1 MKKLSTLL
9 CALLIVMQVTAQ
21 TPARKKQMFSLAN
34 KTLDF
39 AAGQYQLMMQHL
51 PDSVLPRSTSKT
63 GSLVTAKSDWWTA
76 GFYPGTLWYLYEYT
90 KDESLKKEAVKR
102 DKLVEKEKNNKGT
115 HDLGFMMYCS
125 FGNGYRL
132 TADPAYK
139 EVLLTSARSLSTRFN
154 PKVGCIKS
162 WDHGAWQYP
171 VIIDNMM
178 NLELLTWASRVTGD
192 TSFAHIARVHAN
204 TTMLHHFRK
213 DYSSYHVVAYD
224 STTGAV
230 IKRQTHQGFADSSAW
245 SRGQAW
251 GLYGYTMMYRET
263 KDKRYLDQAQH
274 IADFILNNPRLPKD
288 LIPYWDYDATGDTT
302 VLRDASAGSVAA
314 SALLELSRY
323 TKGAVS
329 TRYWNAGEKM
339 LESLCSP
346 AYLAKPGEN
355 NDFILM
361 HSVGSL
367 PHNSEVDV
375 PLTYA
380 DYYLVEGLLRYKQW
394 AK

>member
-1 MKKLSTLL
+1 MKKLSTIL

-21 TPARKKQMFSLAN
+21 TPARKKQMIALAD

-39 AAGQYQLMMQHL
+39 AASQYKLMMLHV
-51 PDSVLPRSTSKT
+51 PDSVLPRTTSKT
-63 GSLVTAKSDWWTA
+63 GSLVTAKTDWWTA

-162 WDHGAWQYP
+162 WDHGAWEYP

-192 TSFAHIARVHAN
+192 TSFAHIARTHAN

-274 IADFILNNPRLPKD
+274 IAQFILNNPRLPKD
-288 LIPYWDYDATGDTT
+288 MIPYWDFDATGDTT
-302 VLRDASAGSVAA
+302 VLRDASAGAVAA
-314 SALLELSRY
+314 AALLELSRY
-323 TKGAVS
+323 TSGTAA
-329 TRYWNAGEKM
+329 TRYWTAGEKM

-380 DYYLVEGLLRYKQW
+380 DYYLVEALLRYKQW